1 MQARISV
8 ITLGVRDLEA
18 SLHFYRE
25 GLGLHCEGIIG
36 QEFEYGAVAFIELQS
51 GLKLA
56 LWPQSSIQQDTELE
70 LTPMCPTQMTL
81 GQNVIA
87 HWKWIRSW
95 LKQHVLVPKS
105 LNLHKPPF
113 TAAMPV
119 ISKIPMVMSGK
130 SCLIPAGK
138 WINRLAVHGY
148 NDPPPH

>member
-56 LWPQSSIQQDTELE
+56 LWPQSSIQQDTGLE
-70 LTPMCPTQMTL
+70 LTPLCPTQMTL
-81 GQNVIA
+81 GQNVYSPLEVDQVMAQAA
-87 HWKWIRSW
+87 HAGAKIIKPAQATFYGGYAGYFQDPDGHIWEIVFNPSW
-95 LKQHVLVPKS
+95 E
-105 LNLHKPPF
+105 
-113 TAAMPV
+113 M
-119 ISKIPMVMSGK
+119 
-130 SCLIPAGK
+130 
-138 WINRLAVHGY
+138 
-148 NDPPPH
+148 D